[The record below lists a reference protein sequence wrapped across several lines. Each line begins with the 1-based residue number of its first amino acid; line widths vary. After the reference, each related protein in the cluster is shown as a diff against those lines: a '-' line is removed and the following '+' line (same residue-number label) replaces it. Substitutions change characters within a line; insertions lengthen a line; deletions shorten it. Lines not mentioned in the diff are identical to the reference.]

1 VPSSPS
7 LTPAP
12 SISQFW
18 PRPSEV
24 RTFPFTSHTFT
35 KEAALLGQLH
45 RQLGNGPRT
54 RFISHPLPVAFRS
67 PAHRRCSGLLRKHLL
82 LASAVSIQVF

>member
-35 KEAALLGQLH
+35 KEAALLV
-45 RQLGNGPRT
+45 
-54 RFISHPLPVAFRS
+54 SYPLPVAFRS
-67 PAHRRCSGLLRKHLL
+67 SAYRRCLGPLRKHLL
-82 LASAVSIQVF
+82 LASVVSIHVF